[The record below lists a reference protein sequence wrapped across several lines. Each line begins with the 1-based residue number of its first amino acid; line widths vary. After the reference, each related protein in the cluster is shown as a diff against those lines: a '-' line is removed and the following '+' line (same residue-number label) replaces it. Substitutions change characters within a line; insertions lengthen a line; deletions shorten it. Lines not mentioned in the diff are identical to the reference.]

1 MKIIILSL
9 RRLDVNARWD
19 NILQT
24 SKTVLDTVDT
34 RFNHSLK
41 IQFPGDDILV
51 GTFITNIIEKIILK
65 NDSPISAPPLQ
76 KDLYDI
82 SETQKN

>member
-9 RRLDVNARWD
+9 RRLDVNARRD
-19 NILQT
+19 NILKT

-41 IQFPGDDILV
+41 IQFPEDDILV
-51 GTFITNIIEKIILK
+51 GTFITNNIIEKIILK

-82 SETQKN
+82 P